1 MNGLNLETVLNI
13 NKLSKFFTAPLLTVL
28 VLVFVLMR
36 NIISEFIIKKICKAL
51 EIERE
56 KINTKNRHLKLFI
69 IAIGIYFILK
79 IWSKDLVLIN
89 KVLKITKIIGIFTIA
104 RITSYFISPEILK
117 TKKQYFNINDENF
130 LIKKFIINIFKIIV
144 HIIAVF
150 LTLTV
155 LEMNINGLMAGL
167 GVGSAIIALAVQDV
181 FKNII
186 AGSSIIAEKP
196 FIIGDFISLEGSNF
210 SMDTSGTVEDISL
223 RSTTIRRLDNSLLNI
238 PNFTI
243 ATSSVN
249 NISTI
254 NTRRIEINLKLPI
267 YLNSDDIERIK
278 GKIYMVFSNDSKV
291 LAETVVVALNKIS
304 NEGYNLYVYCYI
316 NESRYVQYLKQQD
329 KMLSEIIDIMNSENI
344 EFQNQSIN
352 VYQLEKTKEKRKPK
366 ALKSPQEEKKEKR
379 QKNNI
384 KIRNI

>member
-1 MNGLNLETVLNI
+1 MQELNLENILNL
-13 NKLSKFFTAPLLTVL
+13 NKLSNFFTAPLLTVL

-36 NIISEFIIKKICKAL
+36 NIISEIIIKKICKLL

-69 IAIGIYFILK
+69 ISLGLYFILI
-79 IWSKDLVLIN
+79 IWSKDIVLIN
-89 KVLKITKIIGIFTIA
+89 KVLKITKIIGIFTLA
-104 RITSYFISPEILK
+104 RIINYFISPEILK

-130 LIKKFIINIFKIIV
+130 LIKKFIINICKIIV
-144 HIIAVF
+144 YIIAVF

-196 FIIGDFISLEGSNF
+196 FIIGDFISLEGSNV
-210 SMDTSGTVEDISL
+210 SQDTSGTVEDISL
-223 RSTTIRRLDNSLLNI
+223 RSTTIRRVDNSLLNI

-254 NTRRIEINLKLPI
+254 NTRRVEINLKLPI
-267 YLNSDDIERIK
+267 HLNTDDLERIK

-291 LAETVVVALNKIS
+291 LAETIVVALNKIS
-304 NEGYNLYVYCYI
+304 NEGYNLFVYCYI
-316 NESRYVQYLKQQD
+316 NESRYVQFLKQQD
-329 KMLSEIIDIMNSENI
+329 KMLSEIIDIMNSEKI
-344 EFQNQSIN
+344 EFQNQNIN
-352 VYQLEKTKEKRKPK
+352 IYQFEKTQEKRKNK
-366 ALKSPQEEKKEKR
+366 ALKAPQEEKKEKP
-379 QKNNI
+379 KKSNI

>member
-1 MNGLNLETVLNI
+1 MQELNLENILNL
-13 NKLSKFFTAPLLTVL
+13 NKLSNFFTAPLLTVL

-36 NIISEFIIKKICKAL
+36 NIISEIIIKKICKLL

-69 IAIGIYFILK
+69 ISLGLYFILI
-79 IWSKDLVLIN
+79 IWSKDIVLIN
-89 KVLKITKIIGIFTIA
+89 KVLKITKIIGIFTLA
-104 RITSYFISPEILK
+104 RIINYFITPEILK

-130 LIKKFIINIFKIIV
+130 LIKKFIINICKIIV
-144 HIIAVF
+144 YIIAVF

-196 FIIGDFISLEGSNF
+196 FIIGDFISLEGSNV
-210 SMDTSGTVEDISL
+210 SQDTSGTVEDISL
-223 RSTTIRRLDNSLLNI
+223 RSTTIRRVDNSLLNI

-254 NTRRIEINLKLPI
+254 NTRRVEINLKLPI
-267 YLNSDDIERIK
+267 HLNTDDLERIK

-291 LAETVVVALNKIS
+291 LAETIVVALNKIS
-304 NEGYNLYVYCYI
+304 NEGYNLFVYCYI
-316 NESRYVQYLKQQD
+316 NESRYVQFLKQQD
-329 KMLSEIIDIMNSENI
+329 KMLSEIIDIMNSEKI
-344 EFQNQSIN
+344 EFQNQNIN
-352 VYQLEKTKEKRKPK
+352 IYQFEKTQEKRKNK
-366 ALKSPQEEKKEKR
+366 ALKAPQEEKKEKP
-379 QKNNI
+379 KKSNI